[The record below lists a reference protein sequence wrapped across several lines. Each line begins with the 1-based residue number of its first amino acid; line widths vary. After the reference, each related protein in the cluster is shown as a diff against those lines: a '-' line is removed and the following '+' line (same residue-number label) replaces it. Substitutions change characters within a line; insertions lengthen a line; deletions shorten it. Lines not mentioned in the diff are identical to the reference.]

1 MATRVDDIETGAAPH
16 WDGHGVAHTTPLRVL
31 VVVWLSLVVLTVLTV
46 AATSVDFGAF
56 NLWLAMGIAT
66 LKGSLVV
73 LYFMHMRYDRPFNAI
88 VFGAALLFVMLFVS
102 ITLLD
107 TTHYEPD
114 MIPGYAPAIQR

>member
-1 MATRVDDIETGAAPH
+1 MATRIEDFEAAAATH
-16 WDGHGVAHTTPLRVL
+16 WDGHGSAHTTPLRVL
-31 VVVWLSLVVLTVLTV
+31 VVVWLSLVALTVLTV
-46 AATSVDFGAF
+46 AATWVDFGAF

-66 LKGSLVV
+66 VKGSLVV
-73 LYFMHMRYDRPFNAI
+73 LYFMHMRYDRPFNAV
-88 VFGAALLFVMLFVS
+88 VFATALLFVTLFVS